1 MIFLKGEVSYCWLC
15 MSLVLA
21 ILPDLQHAAAE
32 HETTSVAGDGA
43 KELAEYP
50 AEFFILYQP
59 NTAPGIV

>member
-1 MIFLKGEVSYCWLC
+1 